1 MIDQLAE
8 GETYASVMKRVT
20 AIDLNPLGVTVKG
33 AKRSKAGGIIIE
45 VDGKDD
51 ADRLTEEIREVV
63 GAAAAVRRPTRSTP
77 ILILDVPNWIE
88 EAEVISHL
96 VNFDSSFG
104 DCQIR
109 ISDNQGSRTVFC
121 RIPMK
126 IASKVTD
133 AGRIRI
139 GWAMCRVKLLE
150 RKDKVSYK
158 CQGTGHVAAACNSE
172 AKPKACFTCKS
183 LEHLARKCVAPPRGK
198 IKPTRMAQDLLDQ
211 YMVER
216 KVDVALISDP
226 YRVDGSS
233 SVWYADNGLK
243 RLAIYIPGGCVTIG
257 NVVCDVEFMAVRV
270 NGVQVYSC
278 YSSPN
283 RPLDHFHNFL
293 QRLEGSIRAI
303 LLSISVLVTGDF
315 NARSAAWGD
324 WVDNQRGEDLS
335 ALLDSLGLV
344 IANEGSTPTF
354 TRGAGSIVDT
364 SSIRSGR
371 LENVKQD
378 RRRPLHCGLLAAEWL
393 EGRREAF
400 DAETDAERIEARITS
415 AYDFAIPRRRT
426 LIPEK
431 PPVHWWT
438 TEISQLRSNCVRAKR
453 SRTRMISRIARVRGN
468 ATVGFDNDR
477 AEAELERTHDAFRE
491 AKNNS
496 RTPS

>member
-1 MIDQLAE
+1 ME
-8 GETYASVMKRVT
+8 
-20 AIDLNPLGVTVKG
+20 
-33 AKRSKAGGIIIE
+33 IE

-198 IKPTRMAQDLLDQ
+198 IKPTRSKTPALQRQDPERYPPPFQMIKYIQCNLNHCKVAQDLLDQ

-354 TRGAGSIVDT
+354 TRGAGSIVDVT
-364 SSIRSGR
+364 AMS
-371 LENVKQD
+371 E
-378 RRRPLHCGLLAAEWL
+378 
-393 EGRREAF
+393 
-400 DAETDAERIEARITS
+400 
-415 AYDFAIPRRRT
+415 
-426 LIPEK
+426 
-431 PPVHWWT
+431 
-438 TEISQLRSNCVRAKR
+438 
-453 SRTRMISRIARVRGN
+453 
-468 ATVGFDNDR
+468 
-477 AEAELERTHDAFRE
+477 
-491 AKNNS
+491 
-496 RTPS
+496 